1 MYVCRNYYIMFYNEQ
16 TAEQINSMDSQLKR
30 GILKMCISRLLK
42 EETRYGYDLIKT
54 MQIFFADTDESTLYA
69 ILRRLNKEGLTEM
82 YYSDISHGPKRKYYK
97 ISEKGIEVL
106 NNDISSWK
114 QIEKIFVEIGI
125 L

>member
-1 MYVCRNYYIMFYNEQ
+1 MFYNEQ
-16 TAEQINSMDSQLKR
+16 TAEQVNSMDSQLKR
-30 GILKMCISRLLK
+30 GILKMCILQLLK
-42 EETRYGYDLIKT
+42 EKSGYGYDLIKT
-54 MQIFFADTDESTLYA
+54 MQTFFADTDESTLYA

-82 YYSDISHGPKRKYYK
+82 YDSDISHGPKRKYYK
-97 ISEKGIEVL
+97 ITDKGIEVL